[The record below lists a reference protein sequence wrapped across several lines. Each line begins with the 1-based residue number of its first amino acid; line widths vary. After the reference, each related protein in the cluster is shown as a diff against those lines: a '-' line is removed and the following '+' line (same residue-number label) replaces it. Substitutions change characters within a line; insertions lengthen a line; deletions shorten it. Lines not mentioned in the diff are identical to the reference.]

1 MKKNNIVLITGGA
14 GFIGT
19 SLTRKLICENKV
31 VIFDNFK
38 RDSLKYTDLASKKN
52 LSVVKG
58 DILDYKRVRETVE
71 KYRPRVI
78 LHMAAVAGIDSVIK
92 SPTSTMEVN
101 IIGTNNILKALK
113 PYGKSIERFIDF
125 STSEVSGVHSFRV
138 SEDASVSLQPVGEA
152 RWTYAVSKLA
162 GEHLSNAY
170 FKEFGYPAVIV
181 RPFNI
186 YGPGQVG
193 EGAVHDFI
201 KLALNGKN
209 LEVHGDGSQIRA
221 WCYIEDI
228 LNGIMLCMD
237 KKEAVGHVFNIGN
250 PASTV
255 TIMELAKKI
264 VFLSGSRSKII
275 NIPKTYVDVEL
286 RIPNIDKINGVLGY
300 KPEYDLDKGLLE
312 TIKWYR
318 NNSK

>member
-1 MKKNNIVLITGGA
+1 MIKDSTILITGGA

-19 SLTRKLICENKV
+19 ALIKKIIAKNKIIV
-31 VIFDNFK
+31 YDSFK
-38 RDSLKYTDLASKKN
+38 RDSLRYTDLIANPN
-52 LSVVKG
+52 LVVVQG
-58 DILDYKRVRETVE
+58 DILDCNNLKNTVE
-71 KYRPRVI
+71 KYKPEYI

-92 SPTSTMEVN
+92 SPTITMEVN
-101 IIGTNNILKALK
+101 IIGTNNVLRTLK
-113 PYGKSIERFIDF
+113 PYMKRMKRFIDF

-138 SEDASVSLQPVGEA
+138 SEDAATSLQPVGEA
-152 RWTYAVSKLA
+152 RWTYAISKLA

-170 FKEFGYPAVIV
+170 FKEFGFPVVIV

-201 KLALNGKN
+201 KLAVEEKN

-221 WCYIEDI
+221 WCYIDDI
-228 LNGIMLCMD
+228 LKGILLCLE
-237 KKEAVGHVFNIGN
+237 KEEAVGHVFNIGN
-250 PASTV
+250 PGSTV
-255 TIMELAKKI
+255 TILELAKKI
-264 VFLSGSRSKII
+264 IYLAKSKSKVVHV
-275 NIPKTYVDVEL
+275 PKTYVDVEL
-286 RIPNIDKINGVLGY
+286 RIPNIDKIRSVLGY
-300 KPEYDLDKGLLE
+300 EPEFDLDDGLLE